1 MAGVKLDGAGEQKM
15 KTLEAA
21 LYTLG
26 SVHTLVER
34 AGLEVKANKPIGT
47 IPHAIKRMAVPM
59 QGQLKGQF
67 GMIADQ
73 VAVFILNSSRG
84 GGGDQA
90 KLRSMRE
97 GVAQIRTAL
106 ELAKNK
112 VKDQHAVAIETA
124 GG

>member
-1 MAGVKLDGAGEQKM
+1 MQRLC
-15 KTLEAA
+15 
-21 LYTLG
+21 
-26 SVHTLVER
+26 HTLVER

-47 IPHAIKRMAVPM
+47 IPHNIKRMAVPM

-73 VAVFILNSSRG
+73 VAGFILASSRG
-84 GGGDQA
+84 GGGDQQ
-90 KLRSMRE
+90 KMRTMRE

-124 GG
+124 DG

>member
-1 MAGVKLDGAGEQKM
+1 MAGVKLDGAGDEKM

-21 LYTLG
+21 LFTIG
-26 SVHTLVER
+26 SIHAMVER
-34 AGLEVKANKPIGT
+34 AAMEVKANKPIGT
-47 IPHAIKRMAVPM
+47 IPHMIKRLAVPM

-73 VAVFILNSSRG
+73 VAQFILNSTRG
-84 GGGDQA
+84 GGGDQQ
-90 KLRSMRE
+90 KIRGMRE
-97 GVAQIRTAL
+97 GLAMIKTAI

-124 GG
+124 D

>member
-1 MAGVKLDGAGEQKM
+1 MAGVKMDGAGEQKM

-21 LYTLG
+21 LMTLG
-26 SVHTLVER
+26 SIHTLVER
-34 AGLEVKANKPIGT
+34 AGLEVKVNKPIGT
-47 IPHAIKRMAVPM
+47 IPHNIKRIAVPM

-73 VAVFILNSSRG
+73 VAGFILASSRG
-84 GGGDQA
+84 GGGDQQ
-90 KLRSMRE
+90 KLRTMRE

-124 GG
+124 DG